1 MMEKLL
7 VFLLY
12 ECHQR
17 SVPIPW
23 DHIVHRLQPG
33 SSGPSAVQYIEKMRY
48 KLIAEGHIVPPTKTK
63 PDLPMDDNVRAL
75 VRADPNGPPGKVRIV
90 RWDEHI
96 EHLKKSLDNPG
107 ISNGSG
113 RYRRGPDGRR
123 STAGARRDEPQ
134 LKVEYPEEYLAN
146 AKAIADS
153 VSAEKTKARRQ
164 RAKDKKRKR
173 MEQSQSDAEERGEVA
188 DPADLTEDSE
198 YVPAAKKTRTRR
210 SLRKSRS
217 KVETRDEV
225 EEEHTTYA
233 VMQFGSTDEGTSNE
247 TSSLPIKLSISP
259 DKLASFPPGHS
270 GSPAPENQNGDV
282 EDDDAEECDAEEG
295 DAEEDGAEESDAEDD
310 DASDPDLRKDFGS
323 SPEFDEYEEKDGEVE
338 DEDHME
344 AQQGAVEYGG
354 INEHGTL
361 QQYFDSRQNNGFE
374 PGSEDDVFGGL
385 QRYGMDRQNP
395 WNQFPAAASSNPVSS
410 NFPGSF
416 DFG

>member
-63 PDLPMDDNVRAL
+63 PYLPMDPNVRAL

-198 YVPAAKKTRTRR
+198 YVPVAKKTRTRR

-233 VMQFGSTDEGTSNE
+233 VMQFGSTDEVTSNG
-247 TSSLPIKLSISP
+247 TSSLPIKLSISSE
-259 DKLASFPPGHS
+259 KLATKPTSALPGKRIGPSTRQISFKAKDIRHLE
-270 GSPAPENQNGDV
+270 APYGEP
-282 EDDDAEECDAEEG
+282 
-295 DAEEDGAEESDAEDD
+295 S
-310 DASDPDLRKDFGS
+310 KS
-323 SPEFDEYEEKDGEVE
+323 SS
-338 DEDHME
+338 
-344 AQQGAVEYGG
+344 
-354 INEHGTL
+354 
-361 QQYFDSRQNNGFE
+361 SRGK
-374 PGSEDDVFGGL
+374 V
-385 QRYGMDRQNP
+385 
-395 WNQFPAAASSNPVSS
+395 
-410 NFPGSF
+410 
-416 DFG
+416 

>member
-1 MMEKLL
+1 
-7 VFLLY
+7 
-12 ECHQR
+12 
-17 SVPIPW
+17 
-23 DHIVHRLQPG
+23 
-33 SSGPSAVQYIEKMRY
+33 MRY

-63 PDLPMDDNVRAL
+63 PYLPMDPNVRAL

-96 EHLKKSLDNPG
+96 EHLKKSLVNPG

-123 STAGARRDEPQ
+123 SRAGARRDEPQ
-134 LKVEYPEEYLAN
+134 LKVEYPEEYLAS

-153 VSAEKTKARRQ
+153 VSAAKTKARRQ

-173 MEQSQSDAEERGEVA
+173 MEQSQSDAEERGEIA
-188 DPADLTEDSE
+188 DPADFTEDSE
-198 YVPAAKKTRTRR
+198 YVPVAKKTRTRR
-210 SLRKSRS
+210 STRKSRS

-225 EEEHTTYA
+225 EEHTTYA
-233 VMQFGSTDEGTSNE
+233 VMQFGSTDEVTSNG
-247 TSSLPIKLSISP
+247 TSSLPIKLSISSE
-259 DKLASFPPGHS
+259 KLASFPPGQS
-270 GSPAPENQNGDV
+270 GSPAPESQNGDT
-282 EDDDAEECDAEEG
+282 EDDDAEESSTEEG
-295 DAEEDGAEESDAEDD
+295 DAEDG
-310 DASDPDLRKDFGS
+310 DASDPELREDFET
-323 SPEFDEYEEKDGEVE
+323 SPEDGESDGDEEKDGEVE
-338 DEDHME
+338 DEDRME

-361 QQYFDSRQNNGFE
+361 EDYYSRQNNGFE
-374 PGSEDDVFGGL
+374 PDHEDDVFGGL
-385 QRYGMDRQNP
+385 HPYGMDQQDP